1 MGLSMMFQVSITYGK
16 ANEFAQEGMQSE
28 IVSITYGK
36 ANGEKCR
43 GDKSNR

>member
-16 ANEFAQEGMQSE
+16 ANEIAQEGMQSE

-36 ANGEKCR
+36 ANVLLEY
-43 GDKSNR
+43 

>member
-16 ANEFAQEGMQSE
+16 ANEIAQEGMQSE